1 MKDSDNLPNLRHLR
15 VFETVARL
23 ESVSQASAL
32 INLSQPAVT
41 QAILNLESKFGVQL
55 FERRHSGSY
64 LTQFGQLLLFRTKRL
79 FTSIRSA
86 LEELFDGLRS
96 NENMN
101 VDALIAKMTTTQMR
115 CLIAVSENVSF
126 DDAARAI
133 GVSRPSLHRAARDF
147 ERLVGRAIYCRGAR
161 GTSTTNKGSA
171 LARRLKLALQ
181 ELNYA
186 VDEIN
191 AHKGVITSRISVGV
205 LASSGSF
212 VLGQVIDKF
221 LASYPGARIRVIEE
235 PYEQLLSDLRAGNI
249 DFLFSVLRRPSWA
262 TDIRETILFKEPYVI
277 VMRPHHPLSKVKSI
291 GRKELANYDWIVPG
305 RSTPRFLAF
314 EQLFASAKKK
324 APTAVET
331 TSRSLARALLTMSNR
346 LSLLTKYEAL
356 FEEKLGTLKIIPA
369 KTKLPRR
376 TYGIATRINWYPTA
390 LQQKFL
396 AMLIAQG
403 RHAATDAL
411 S

>member
-1 MKDSDNLPNLRHLR
+1 MDKPRKGSNSNAARCHKLLLRSNSRVRAARASRTRTLARTRIPPSPRREIRQMKDSDNLPNLRHLR

-32 INLSQPAVT
+32 INRAKLDVT
-41 QAILNLESKFGVQL
+41 PAILNLESKFGVQL
-55 FERRHSGSY
+55 FERRHSACY

-133 GVSRPSLHRAARDF
+133 GVSRLSLHRAA
-147 ERLVGRAIYCRGAR
+147 
-161 GTSTTNKGSA
+161 
-171 LARRLKLALQ
+171 
-181 ELNYA
+181 
-186 VDEIN
+186 
-191 AHKGVITSRISVGV
+191 
-205 LASSGSF
+205 
-212 VLGQVIDKF
+212 
-221 LASYPGARIRVIEE
+221 
-235 PYEQLLSDLRAGNI
+235 I